1 MKNIHAGCLI
11 TMCLIASFLSAG
23 IPENM
28 QYVFPGDGSRYVAL
42 NSNIIIRPGDRLD
55 ASMIQPDMLTV
66 VGEKSGRISV
76 QPVLSS
82 DGRTLVIYPDR
93 PFKTSEKVTVGVLR
107 SLKDAQGN
115 SVAPFEFT
123 FETTQLQEPLNPYET
138 IESLRPLRPSAPAG
152 PAEKAELPGIEVT
165 LYGET
170 APGDL
175 FIAPTKFTTY
185 DGYLVTLNNS
195 GEVLYQENHTEGVPL
210 DFTVQPNGLL
220 SYGLMY
226 EYFTFAGGGYT
237 NFYTMDST
245 YSVIETYQMKNGY
258 IADFHDFRLL
268 PNGHVLLFGYDLQ
281 PVDMSDLVEGG
292 RPDALVAGSII
303 QELDVY
309 QNVVLQWRS
318 WDYYDILD
326 TYNDVTQRQFDAIHI
341 NSVDVDSDGQ
351 LIVSAL
357 ALGEITKIN
366 RLTGEIIWHLG
377 GKNNQFTFIN
387 ESEEH
392 APLYFMF
399 QHDVRVLDNGNITIF
414 DNGSSQFGRTYSR
427 AVEYQI
433 DETQKTA
440 TKVWEYRPSPDIF
453 VPTMGNIQRL
463 PNGNSLI
470 CWGFASMNGGL
481 AATEVDPDGNKLMD
495 VTFSENGWT
504 TYRAFRFPYNGGRP
518 AVKVVIYEVQE
529 SNDYEFV
536 EGDKSIGVSMTITYK
551 PGSGYNEVHGYYYQT
566 APFEPQFPELAPV
579 VLPQRFVMDR
589 FAIDQMQA
597 DLDFDVA
604 YFNLENPESIT
615 VYHREFEGRGMFFP
629 LNTTYNP
636 VTGKIRASMRK
647 FGEFIFVREVTQ
659 PEMQPPILAFPENGS
674 RVNQTLPL
682 ELAWSARGYA
692 IYFDLQVARD
702 SLFTQLVLDE
712 SDLME
717 QSYTMESLDAT
728 VYYWRVRASTDFDT
742 SAWAMA
748 RFDAVAPFL
757 QVTSPA
763 AGEELTVG
771 LRHFIEWEDNLDE
784 DILVELY
791 LQDTPVAVLD
801 TVETVKA
808 YYWDVPFQMELG
820 DLYRIRISSVSS
832 PELFDFSDYFT
843 LTDNAEPPPPEVEA
857 YHLYHC
863 QPNPV
868 LTETLVRYDLPVE
881 SRVKL
886 EVFDVL
892 GRRVAVLI
900 DGWIGKGPRSV
911 QWKPRIGQGIYYI
924 RLKAAPLESDE
935 FSSYEKVRKA
945 VVLK

>member
-1 MKNIHAGCLI
+1 MGDSGTTTFFIIWMLLTFSVSGQQSGN
-11 TMCLIASFLSAG
+11 F
-23 IPENM
+23 
-28 QYVFPGDGSRYVAL
+28 QYINPKPYSRYVSPE
-42 NSNIIIRPGDRLD
+42 SNIIIKEGNIIEG
-55 ASMIQPDMLTV
+55 ATV
-66 VGEKSGRISV
+66 NEKLIKVYGSESGIHKGHFL
-76 QPVLSS
+76 LSDDS
-82 DGRTLVIYPDR
+82 KTLVFNPYS
-93 PFKTSEKVTVGVLR
+93 PFSQREKVTVELNEGIRAIDGKNIGKLDFEFFINRNSEPGDVKILNKELDNDLQVKDPEKR
-107 SLKDAQGN
+107 SLASILAN
-115 SVAPFEFT
+115 IP
-123 FETTQLQEPLNPYET
+123 
-138 IESLRPLRPSAPAG
+138 SLRVDSINNPSA
-152 PAEKAELPGIEVT
+152 
-165 LYGET
+165 
-170 APGDL
+170 
-175 FIAPTKFTTY
+175 
-185 DGYLVTLNNS
+185 GYLFFAPSPYLMIIDNDATPVFYRNVNGSIYDFKLQPTGEITYFIYSPLACYALDSSLDLKRTLK
-195 GEVLYQENHTEGVPL
+195 T
-210 DFTVQPNGLL
+210 
-220 SYGLMY
+220 
-226 EYFTFAGGGYT
+226 A
-237 NFYTMDST
+237 
-245 YSVIETYQMKNGY
+245 NGY
-258 IADFHDFRLL
+258 SINVHDLRVF
-268 PNGHVLLFGYDLQ
+268 PNGHYYILGKKLVD
-281 PVDMSDLVEGG
+281 VDMSKIVEGG
-292 RPDALVAGSII
+292 DSNAQVIDMAL
-303 QELDVY
+303 QEFDSTG
-309 QNVVLQWRS
+309 NVVFQW
-318 WDYYDILD
+318 
-326 TYNDVTQRQFDAIHI
+326 
-341 NSVDVDSDGQ
+341 
-351 LIVSAL
+351 SAL
-357 ALGEITKIN
+357 DNYQIIDADDHVPLTQHQIDFVHFNSIEIDTDSNIILSARNLDEITKIN
-366 RLTGEIIWHLG
+366 HNTGEIIWRLG
-377 GKNNQFTFIN
+377 GENDQFTFIN
-387 ESEEH
+387 DERGFSR
-392 APLYFMF
+392 
-399 QHDVRVLDNGNITIF
+399 QHDIRRLSNGNITIF